1 MTDLLRSV
9 VTVID
14 VFYKYTKQ
22 DGECGTLSK
31 DELKEL
37 LEQEFRPVLK
47 NPDDPDTVDVIMHML
62 DRDHDRRLDFTEFL
76 LMVFKLAMACNKVLG
91 KEYCKASGSK
101 KRRYGRRHPEEDS
114 ETEDEDETQ
123 PKAGYR
129 NPSWNEREEHGYSFG
144 DSRGNGS
151 HRHGS
156 DSRRLRRQSSL
167 SGSED
172 QDGSEKRRRGSI
184 SGHSRSS
191 NKERSGSSSGEDG
204 ERRNKLSV
212 SRSRE
217 SGKEYDSGSGSKGR
231 GRKGHGSLSHGLE
244 GRGLGSSSIQSRSR
258 GQRPDSG
265 SDSTGDCGRQRQ
277 ACWSSNS
284 GGGGRPQ
291 NACSPCRYS
300 TQENQSGC
308 TRSRCQS
315 GSWGGQ
321 DHGCQASGYSQH
333 NFESCSQSCSGRGQR
348 SRACDQP
355 QNCRGQQQGRGPC
368 QSSCSGQYGS
378 GAGPSSTYGSGS
390 CSHSSASS
398 QKGAGSQCGQQRSG
412 SSQSSGQH
420 GSCSGQSSGQHG
432 CGSGQFPSQQGSGSG
447 QCQSQY
453 GSGSG
458 QSHSQYGSGSGQS
471 HSQYGSGSGQC
482 QSQYGSGS
490 GQSHSQYGSGSV
502 KQVGITYQEAN
513 LKVKMA
519 FLELREKQDKTS
531 QVTGKVIQK
540 TGKDILH
547 LPRITQEMIMVM
559 IRQLMNSLQQSN
571 IDKDQMIVNQ
581 VTGKVYQELL
591 IDTLD
596 LLRGTMNLS
605 IEKQGLEEATHLL
618 VDTQEIALL
627 VANLG
632 REEQLNQGPEGG
644 IQPAVSPVTLNALHE
659 LHGHI
664 LDPLRGTV
672 NLNMEN

>member
-244 GRGLGSSSIQSRSR
+244 VQEIVGDKGKHAGPAIQEGVEGHKMLVVLVDTAHKKISL
-258 GQRPDSG
+258 
-265 SDSTGDCGRQRQ
+265 
-277 ACWSSNS
+277 AVL
-284 GGGGRPQ
+284 
-291 NACSPCRYS
+291 
-300 TQENQSGC
+300 
-308 TRSRCQS
+308 
-315 GSWGGQ
+315 GQ
-321 DHGCQASGYSQH
+321 DASQA
-333 NFESCSQSCSGRGQR
+333 
-348 SRACDQP
+348 
-355 QNCRGQQQGRGPC
+355 
-368 QSSCSGQYGS
+368 
-378 GAGPSSTYGSGS
+378 
-390 CSHSSASS
+390 
-398 QKGAGSQCGQQRSG
+398 
-412 SSQSSGQH
+412 
-420 GSCSGQSSGQHG
+420 
-432 CGSGQFPSQQGSGSG
+432 
-447 QCQSQY
+447 
-453 GSGSG
+453 
-458 QSHSQYGSGSGQS
+458 
-471 HSQYGSGSGQC
+471 
-482 QSQYGSGS
+482 
-490 GQSHSQYGSGSV
+490 
-502 KQVGITYQEAN
+502 VGE
-513 LKVKMA
+513 
-519 FLELREKQDKTS
+519 DK
-531 QVTGKVIQK
+531 
-540 TGKDILH
+540 
-547 LPRITQEMIMVM
+547 IMDV
-559 IRQLMNSLQQSN
+559 RLL
-571 IDKDQMIVNQ
+571 DIVNIILSPVASLVVAEDRDLEHVISHRTVEDNNREEAPVSPLALDNMVLEQ
-581 VTGKVYQELL
+581 DRLL
-591 IDTLD
+591 LMD
-596 LLRGTMNLS
+596 LVPV
-605 IEKQGLEEATHLL
+605 ATHLL
-618 VDTQEIALL
+618 PVKKGLVLNVVNKGLDLVNPLANMGLVQVSPLVSMGVVQVSSLVNKVLAQVSARVNMALVQVSLTVNMAQVQVSLTVNMALVQVSARVNMALVQVSLTVNMALVQVSLTVNMALVQVSLTVNMAQVQVQVSLTVNMALVQVSLTVNMAQVQVSLPVNMAQVQVSLTVNVAQVQVSLTVNMAQVQVSLTVNMALVQVSPMVNMALFQASPLVNKAWAQVSHPALVHMGIAHSNLLALVTQEL
-627 VANLG
+627 V
-632 REEQLNQGPEGG
+632 
-644 IQPAVSPVTLNALHE
+644 
-659 LHGHI
+659 
-664 LDPLRGTV
+664 
-672 NLNMEN
+672 